1 MTDYTE
7 LIRSL
12 KACEHDEC
20 YPERC
25 DWFGKYQVDLRCK
38 NILLA
43 NAAAAIEELQAE
55 IRESMQKCAECSKWN
70 EPHWVSV
77 EDELPDN
84 KMWVLVWHTGYQTA
98 KKAKFI
104 RDVAPEFI
112 FDGGGGAWQLDG
124 WSDNEGHVTHWMP
137 LPEPPQEVQDGE

>member
-1 MTDYTE
+1 MTGYTE

-43 NAAAAIEELQAE
+43 NAAAAIEALEAALAEQTEISEIRLRSWQEQQWENIRWQQLYDNAVIELQAA
-55 IRESMQKCAECSKWN
+55 Q
-70 EPHWVSV
+70 PHWVRC
-77 EDELPDN
+77 EDA
-84 KMWVLVWHTGYQTA
+84 V
-98 KKAKFI
+98 
-104 RDVAPEFI
+104 
-112 FDGGGGAWQLDG
+112 
-124 WSDNEGHVTHWMP
+124 
-137 LPEPPQEVQDGE
+137 PEPHKNALFCGSKGGMFV